1 MEPPG
6 KQKNAIVWRH
16 HSSFT
21 NNNNVHYNS
30 NFYFH
35 FMKSRFLDGHAHAF
49 VLTMMQIVRTDLY
62 RKQT

>member
-6 KQKNAIVWRH
+6 KQKNLATK
-16 HSSFT
+16 SASFT